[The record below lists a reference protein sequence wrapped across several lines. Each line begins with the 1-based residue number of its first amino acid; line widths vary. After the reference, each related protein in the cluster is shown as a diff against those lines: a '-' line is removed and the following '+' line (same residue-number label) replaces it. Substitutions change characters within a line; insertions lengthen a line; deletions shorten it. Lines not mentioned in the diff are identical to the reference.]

1 MGTEADGDGEVLEWE
16 PRQTVNGHD
25 RVLCREGAF
34 LDQLDQLHHHHLPSF
49 KPQEGSISSVTL
61 CFS

>member
-1 MGTEADGDGEVLEWE
+1 VGTEADVDGEVLEWE

-25 RVLCREGAF
+25 RVLYREGAF
-34 LDQLDQLHHHHLPSF
+34 LDQLDQLHHHLPSF
-49 KPQEGSISSVTL
+49 KPQEGNIWSVTL